1 METNIST
8 IIHKSPVLLAFKI
21 IILELLIELLYLVI
35 SGLAQLIGQQFDYDI
50 RLISPLTQLLLLPAQ
65 ISVLVFMLTKWSGE
79 TYEIQKEEI
88 IIRSGVLKRTEKAYP
103 FINMQ
108 SVIVS
113 QSILE
118 RLVGA
123 GTISVFVP
131 TLGTDL
137 VFSEVPNP
145 HNFAERIKE
154 ATPDQGNSQFI
165 IRK

>member
-88 IIRSGVLKRTEKAYP
+88 IIRSWVIKRTEKAYP